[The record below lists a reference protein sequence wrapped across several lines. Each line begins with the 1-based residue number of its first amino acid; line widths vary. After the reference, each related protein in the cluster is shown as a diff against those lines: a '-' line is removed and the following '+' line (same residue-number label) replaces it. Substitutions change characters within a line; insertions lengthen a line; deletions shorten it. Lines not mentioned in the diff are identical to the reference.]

1 MRLAFVAAG
10 AVVIGATVSE
20 ARSIPPS
27 PRSPSKVMKRQ
38 AYQNSNSA
46 GSGMPANQAHDGAP
60 NGSDGQMMG
69 ENNQMMGENGQ
80 MMGDGSSS
88 TYQAPAQRDA
98 QLPAALG
105 DIASQGPLAEYASE
119 LQDLGQRLQALATPG
134 ANGSPGLANSVF
146 NGLAS
151 TGPAGQDIGS
161 TLSKLGS
168 QRNVFGSGGIVPGA
182 LTTLGSYN
190 NGPMIGAV
198 HTSGETGPPV
208 TGNQGS
214 NANPALLY
222 APAAIPQPIR
232 NLLPPIHNP
241 LGPGDVNVTTVP
253 AKEKGGSSRGFQ
265 TGFGGD
271 SSMITAGAHAPNGT
285 IIPTANVGGSDA
297 LGGSIS
303 ANEGPKGININSLG
317 ANDTSHTTLNPMA
330 DAASYTANQ

>member
-46 GSGMPANQAHDGAP
+46 GSGMPSNQAHDGAP
-60 NGSDGQMMG
+60 NGGDGQMMG
-69 ENNQMMGENGQ
+69 ENSQMMGDNGQ

-88 TYQAPAQRDA
+88 TYQAPTQRDA
-98 QLPAALG
+98 LPGPLG
-105 DIASQGPLAEYASE
+105 DIISQGPLAEYAPGIQNVGQG
-119 LQDLGQRLQALATPG
+119 LQSLGTPG
-134 ANGSPGLANSVF
+134 SNGYPGVANTF
-146 NGLAS
+146 FDGLAS
-151 TGPAGQDIGS
+151 TGPAGQDIGG

-168 QRNVFGSGGIVPGA
+168 QRNVFGPGGTVPGA

-190 NGPMIGAV
+190 NGPMIGAI

-208 TGNQGS
+208 MGNQGS

-222 APAAIPQPIR
+222 APAAIPSPIR

-285 IIPTANVGGSDA
+285 IVPTANVGGTDA
-297 LGGSIS
+297 LGGSMAAS
-303 ANEGPKGININSLG
+303 EGPKGININSLNG
-317 ANDTSHTTLNPMA
+317 NDTSHTTLNPTA